1 MNFLTLNALIRITLV
16 IGLIFQAVF
25 IYLCSLLIQLLVVA
39 SLAIGFNVRAKL
51 INALKYSVIMELI
64 DQSGV

>member
-1 MNFLTLNALIRITLV
+1 M
-16 IGLIFQAVF
+16 GLIFQAVF
-25 IYLCSLLIQLLVVA
+25 MYLCSLLIQLLVVA

-64 DQSGV
+64 GQSGV

>member
-1 MNFLTLNALIRITLV
+1 MNFITLNALIRITLV

-25 IYLCSLLIQLLVVA
+25 MYLCSLLIQLLVVA

-51 INALKYSVIMELI
+51 INAL
-64 DQSGV
+64 